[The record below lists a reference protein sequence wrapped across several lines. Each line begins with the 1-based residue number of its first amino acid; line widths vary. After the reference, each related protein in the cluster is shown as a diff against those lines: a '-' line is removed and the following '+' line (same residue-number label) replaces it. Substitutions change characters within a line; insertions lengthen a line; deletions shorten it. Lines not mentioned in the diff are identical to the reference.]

1 MLYCLIPFLPLGA
14 FLILGLAGW
23 HIKDRAH
30 LVAVP
35 AVLLSL
41 ALSVAAFLEV
51 ASGSV
56 ISVPLYTWLTS
67 GNLDIHIGLYI
78 DRLTAVM
85 LLLVTGVSSL
95 VHIYTIGYMHGEPG
109 YARFFGYIALFTFSM
124 LMLVLADNLLQLFVF
139 WEAVGLCSYLLIGHW
154 YERASACA
162 AATKA
167 FLVNR
172 VGDFGFILGLL
183 LVWYSFGSLD
193 YHEIF
198 PAAHQAG
205 DLTMNILGPFGGTWD
220 ISVFTLIALLLFTGA
235 VGKSAQVPLHV
246 WLPDAMEGPTPISAL
261 IHAATM
267 VTAGVFMVARLAP
280 IYNLSPTAMSV
291 VAITGAA
298 TMVVG
303 ATIALT
309 QTDIKRVVAYST
321 VSQLGYMIMACGLG
335 AYASGMYHLLTH
347 GAFKA
352 LLFLGCGSVIIALHH
367 EQDMRHMG
375 GLKDKLPITY
385 WTFVVGSLA
394 LAGFP
399 LTAGFFSKD
408 DILLSAWSAGD
419 LGQVL
424 TLVGLLT
431 ALLTAFYSF
440 RLVFVTFWGEPR
452 YSHTHQIAQ
461 EDIPLKDLRVDR
473 FFGEAIPPSVRI
485 THIPSGLVVT
495 SQEGETQDQNY
506 VSALSKLRSLLAK
519 SKHDSHGL
527 VSVHEPPQTMTTPLL
542 ILALFSILTG
552 YLGIPS
558 FLEPVF
564 STGGDAAAHHG
575 SAGLVI
581 MIAATIMGLIGIAA
595 AYYVYVLNPSLPD
608 RLAQQWSGLY
618 RASLNKWYVDEA
630 YDRLFV
636 RPTVAAASGLWK
648 QVDVLV
654 IDGTVNGIGRA
665 IAWSGWLLRLVQSGE
680 TQHYAL
686 AMAVGIVVLTAYLL
700 L

>member
-1 MLYCLIPFLPLGA
+1 MLYALIPFLPLAA
-14 FLILGLAGW
+14 FLVLGLGGSR
-23 HIKDRAH
+23 IKDRAH
-30 LVAVP
+30 RVAVP
-35 AVLLSL
+35 AVFVSFVL
-41 ALSVAAFLEV
+41 ALSAFFEV
-51 ASGSV
+51 ASGSI
-56 ISVPLYTWLTS
+56 ISVPLYTWLVS
-67 GNLDIHIGLYI
+67 GDLDIHIALYI

-95 VHIYTIGYMHGEPG
+95 VHIYTIGYMRGDPG
-109 YARFFGYIALFTFSM
+109 YARFFSYIALFTFSM
-124 LMLVLADNLLQLFVF
+124 LMLVLADNLLQLFIF

-172 VGDFGFILGLL
+172 VGDFGFMLGLL
-183 LVWYSFGSLD
+183 LVWYHFRSLNYLD
-193 YHEIF
+193 IF
-198 PAAHQAG
+198 PAVHDAT
-205 DLTMNILGPFGGTWD
+205 DSTMNLLGPFGGVWEV
-220 ISVFTLIALLLFTGA
+220 SVFTLIALLLFTGA

-291 VAITGAA
+291 VAVTGAA
-298 TMVVG
+298 TMVLG

-408 DILLSAWSAGD
+408 DILVSAWSSGE
-419 LGQVL
+419 LGRVL
-424 TLVGLLT
+424 TLLGLLT

-440 RLVFVTFWGEPR
+440 RLVFVVFWGP
-452 YSHTHQIAQ
+452 SHADPHHA
-461 EDIPLKDLRVDR
+461 
-473 FFGEAIPPSVRI
+473 A
-485 THIPSGLVVT
+485 HI
-495 SQEGETQDQNY
+495 
-506 VSALSKLRSLLAK
+506 
-519 SKHDSHGL
+519 
-527 VSVHEPPQTMTTPLL
+527 HEPSRTMTRPLL
-542 ILALFSILTG
+542 ILAVFSVLTG

-564 STGGDAAAHHG
+564 STGQETAAQHG
-575 SAGLVI
+575 SAGLMI
-581 MIAATIMGLIGIAA
+581 MFAATAMGLLGIAA
-595 AYYVYVLNPSLPD
+595 AYYVYVMNPHLPE
-608 RLAQQWSGLY
+608 RFAGRWRMLY
-618 RASLNKWYVDEA
+618 EASLNKWYVDEL
-630 YDRLFV
+630 YDHLFV
-636 RPTVAAASGLWK
+636 RPTLKAASELWK
-648 QVDVLV
+648 RVDVEV
-654 IDGTVNGIGRA
+654 IDGAVNGIARTITWG
-665 IAWSGWLLRLVQSGE
+665 GWLLRLIQSGQ

-686 AMAVGIVVLTAYLL
+686 AMACGIVVMVTMFLIL
-700 L
+700 

>member
-1 MLYCLIPFLPLGA
+1 MLYVLIPLLPLAA
-14 FLILGLAGW
+14 FLVLGLAGAR
-23 HIKDRAH
+23 IKERAH

-35 AVLLSL
+35 AVLLSGL
-41 ALSVAAFLEV
+41 LSIAAFIEV
-51 ASGSV
+51 ATGSV

-85 LLLVTGVSSL
+85 LLLVTIVSSL
-95 VHIYTIGYMHGEPG
+95 VHVYTIGYMHGEPG

-154 YERASACA
+154 YERASACS

-167 FLVNR
+167 FIVNR
-172 VGDFGFILGLL
+172 VGDFGFLLGLL
-183 LVWYSFGSLD
+183 LVWYSFGSLN

-198 PAAHQAG
+198 PAAHEAAN
-205 DLTMNILGPFGGTWD
+205 LTMNVLGPFGGTWEV
-220 ISVFTLIALLLFTGA
+220 SVFTLICLLLFTGA
-235 VGKSAQVPLHV
+235 IGKSAQVPLHV

-280 IYNLSPTAMSV
+280 LYNLSPTAMNV
-291 VAITGAA
+291 VALVGAA
-298 TMVVG
+298 TMVLG

-408 DILLSAWSAGD
+408 ELLVSAWSSGL

-424 TLVGLLT
+424 TVFGLLT

-440 RLVFVTFWGEPR
+440 RLVFGIFWGP
-452 YSHTHQIAQ
+452 SH
-461 EDIPLKDLRVDR
+461 VDPHH
-473 FFGEAIPPSVRI
+473 A
-485 THIPSGLVVT
+485 THI
-495 SQEGETQDQNY
+495 
-506 VSALSKLRSLLAK
+506 
-519 SKHDSHGL
+519 
-527 VSVHEPPQTMTTPLL
+527 HEPSRTMTTPLL
-542 ILALFSILTG
+542 ILAGFSVLTG

-564 STGGDAAAHHG
+564 STGSEAAAHHG
-575 SAGLVI
+575 TAGTGI
-581 MIAATIMGLIGIAA
+581 MIVATLMGLSGIAA
-595 AYYVYVLNPSLPD
+595 AYYVYVLNPQLPD
-608 RLAQQWSGLY
+608 RLAQQWRALY
-618 RASLNKWYVDEA
+618 RGSLNKWYVDEV
-630 YDRLFV
+630 YDRAFV
-636 RPTVAAASGLWK
+636 RPTFTAASELWK
-648 QVDVLV
+648 RVDVDV
-654 IDGTVNGIGRA
+654 IDGAVNGVGRA
-665 IAWSGWLLRLVQSGE
+665 VAWGGWLLRLVQSGQ

-686 AMAVGIVVLTAYLL
+686 AMAVGIVILTAYLL
-700 L
+700 F

>member
-1 MLYCLIPFLPLGA
+1 MIYALIPLLPLAA
-14 FLILGLAGW
+14 FLVLGLAGW
-23 HIKDRAH
+23 RVKDRAH

-41 ALSVAAFLEV
+41 LLSLLAFFDVL
-51 ASGSV
+51 SGSV
-56 ISVPLYTWLTS
+56 ITVPLYTWLTS
-67 GNLDIHIGLYI
+67 GTLDIHIGLYI

-85 LLLVTGVSSL
+85 LLLVTAVSSL

-154 YERASACA
+154 YERASACS

-172 VGDFGFILGLL
+172 IGDFGFILGLL
-183 LVWYSFGSLD
+183 LVWYSFGSLN

-198 PAAHQAG
+198 PAAHEAG
-205 DLTMNILGPFGGTWD
+205 NITVNVLSSLGGTWD
-220 ISVFTLIALLLFTGA
+220 VSVFTLIALLLFTGA
-235 VGKSAQVPLHV
+235 IGKSAQVPLHV

-280 IYNLSPTAMSV
+280 IYNLSPTAMQV
-291 VAITGAA
+291 VAITGAV
-298 TMVVG
+298 TMVIG

-321 VSQLGYMIMACGLG
+321 VSQLGYMVMACGLG

-367 EQDMRHMG
+367 EQDIRRMG
-375 GLKDKLPITY
+375 GLKEKLPITY

-408 DILLSAWSAGD
+408 DILVSAWSSGD
-419 LGQVL
+419 LGHVL
-424 TLVGLLT
+424 TVFGLIT
-431 ALLTAFYSF
+431 ALMTAFYSF
-440 RLVFVTFWGEPR
+440 RLVFVTFWGP
-452 YSHTHQIAQ
+452 SH
-461 EDIPLKDLRVDR
+461 VDPHH
-473 FFGEAIPPSVRI
+473 AN
-485 THIPSGLVVT
+485 HI
-495 SQEGETQDQNY
+495 
-506 VSALSKLRSLLAK
+506 
-519 SKHDSHGL
+519 
-527 VSVHEPPQTMTTPLL
+527 HEPSRTMTMPLL
-542 ILALFSILTG
+542 VLAVFSILTG

-564 STGGDAAAHHG
+564 AIGSEAAAPHG
-575 SAGLVI
+575 SAGLFI
-581 MIAATIMGLIGIAA
+581 MAAATIMGLSGIAA
-595 AYYVYVLNPSLPD
+595 AYYVYVMNPQLPD
-608 RLAQQWSGLY
+608 RLAQQWNSLY
-618 RASLNKWYVDEA
+618 QASLNKWYVDEA
-630 YDRLFV
+630 YDRMFV
-636 RPTVAAASGLWK
+636 HPTLAVASGLWK
-648 QVDVLV
+648 WIDVNI
-654 IDGTVNGIGRA
+654 IDGAVNGLARA
-665 IAWSGWLLRLVQSGE
+665 IARGGWVLRLIQSGE

-686 AMAVGIVVLTAYLL
+686 AMAVGMVILTAYLL
-700 L
+700 F

>member
-1 MLYCLIPFLPLGA
+1 MIYALIPLLPLTA
-14 FLILGLAGW
+14 FLILGLAGR
-23 HIKDRAH
+23 HINARAH

-41 ALSVAAFLEV
+41 ALSVGAFVEV

-56 ISVPLYTWLTS
+56 ISLPLYTWLTS
-67 GNLDIHIGLYI
+67 GTLDIHIGLHI

-95 VHIYTIGYMHGEPG
+95 VHVYTIGYMHGDPG

-172 VGDFGFILGLL
+172 VGDFGFMLGLL
-183 LVWYSFGSLD
+183 LVWYSFGSLNYLD
-193 YHEIF
+193 IF
-198 PAAHQAG
+198 PALHEAT
-205 DLTMNILGPFGGTWD
+205 DVTMNLLGPFGGTWEV
-220 ISVFTLIALLLFTGA
+220 SVFTLIALLLFTGA

-298 TMVVG
+298 TMVLG

-408 DILLSAWSAGD
+408 DILVSAWSSGD
-419 LGQVL
+419 LGRTL
-424 TLVGLLT
+424 TLLGLLT

-440 RLVFVTFWGEPR
+440 RLVFVTFWGT
-452 YSHTHQIAQ
+452 SH
-461 EDIPLKDLRVDR
+461 VDPHHA
-473 FFGEAIPPSVRI
+473 E
-485 THIPSGLVVT
+485 HL
-495 SQEGETQDQNY
+495 
-506 VSALSKLRSLLAK
+506 
-519 SKHDSHGL
+519 
-527 VSVHEPPQTMTTPLL
+527 HEPSRTITTPLI
-542 ILALFSILTG
+542 ILAVLSILTG

-558 FLEPVF
+558 FLEPLF
-564 STGGDAAAHHG
+564 ST
-575 SAGLVI
+575 
-581 MIAATIMGLIGIAA
+581 
-595 AYYVYVLNPSLPD
+595 
-608 RLAQQWSGLY
+608 
-618 RASLNKWYVDEA
+618 
-630 YDRLFV
+630 
-636 RPTVAAASGLWK
+636 
-648 QVDVLV
+648 
-654 IDGTVNGIGRA
+654 
-665 IAWSGWLLRLVQSGE
+665 
-680 TQHYAL
+680 
-686 AMAVGIVVLTAYLL
+686 
-700 L
+700 

>member
-1 MLYCLIPFLPLGA
+1 MMYALIPLLPLFS
-14 FLILGLAGW
+14 FLIVGIGEQW
-23 HIKDRAH
+23 IKDRAH

-35 AVLLSL
+35 AMVGSFLLSL
-41 ALSVAAFLEV
+41 MALHDVATGQAITV
-51 ASGSV
+51 N
-56 ISVPLYTWLTS
+56 LYTWLTS
-67 GNLDIHIGLYI
+67 GNLDIHIGISI

-85 LLLVTGVSSL
+85 LILVTTVSTL

-109 YARFFGYIALFTFSM
+109 YARFFAYIALFTFSM
-124 LMLVLADNLLQLFVF
+124 LMLVMADNLLQLFVF

-172 VGDFGFILGLL
+172 VGDFGFILGLF

-193 YHEIF
+193 YATVF
-198 PAAHQAG
+198 AQAG
-205 DLTMNILGPFGGTWD
+205 QLASKTTNLLGPFGGTWD
-220 ISVFTLIALLLFTGA
+220 VSVMTMICLLLFTGA

-280 IYNLSPTAMSV
+280 LYNLSPTAMTV
-291 VAITGAA
+291 VALVGAL
-298 TMVVG
+298 TMMLG

-321 VSQLGYMIMACGLG
+321 MSQLGYMVMACGLG
-335 AYASGMYHLLTH
+335 AYSAGMYHLLTH

-375 GLKDKLPITY
+375 GLKDKLPVTY
-385 WTFVVGSLA
+385 WTFLVGSLA

-408 DILLSAWSAGD
+408 DLLVSSWSAGP

-424 TLVGLLT
+424 TICGLVT
-431 ALLTAFYSF
+431 AGLTAFYSF
-440 RLVFVTFWGEPR
+440 RLVFVTFWGK
-452 YSHTHQIAQ
+452 SH
-461 EDIPLKDLRVDR
+461 VDPHHA
-473 FFGEAIPPSVRI
+473 G
-485 THIPSGLVVT
+485 H
-495 SQEGETQDQNY
+495 
-506 VSALSKLRSLLAK
+506 
-519 SKHDSHGL
+519 
-527 VSVHEPPQTMTTPLL
+527 VHEPSTTMTAPLMV
-542 ILALFSILTG
+542 LAVLSIVAG
-552 YLGIPS
+552 YLGIPA

-564 STGGDAAAHHG
+564 HGEGAGAHHEG
-575 SAGLVI
+575 SAALGI
-581 MIAATIMGLIGIAA
+581 MALATLMGLTGIGA
-595 AYYVYVLNPSLPD
+595 AYYLYVLNPGLPD
-608 RLAQQWSGLY
+608 RLAQQW
-618 RASLNKWYVDEA
+618 RAAYELSLHKWYIDEA
-630 YDRLFV
+630 YDRSFV
-636 RPTVAAASGLWK
+636 RPTLSAAQGLWK
-648 QVDVLV
+648 HVDVAI
-654 IDGTVNGIGRA
+654 IDGAVNGVARA
-665 IAWSGWLLRLVQSGE
+665 IAWGGWFIRLTQSGQ

-686 AMAVGIVVLTAYLL
+686 GMTLGAVVILTVYLL

>member
-1 MLYCLIPFLPLGA
+1 MLYFLIPFLPLTA

-23 HIKDRAH
+23 RITDRAH

-35 AVLLSL
+35 AVVLSFL
-41 ALSVAAFLEV
+41 LSVAAFFEV

-67 GNLDIHIGLYI
+67 GHLDIHIGLYI

-95 VHIYTIGYMHGEPG
+95 VHIYTIGYMHGETG
-109 YARFFGYIALFTFSM
+109 YARFFAYIALFTFSM

-172 VGDFGFILGLL
+172 VGDFGFLLGLL
-183 LVWYSFGSLD
+183 LVWYSFGSLN

-198 PAAHQAG
+198 PAAHEAG
-205 DLTMNILGPFGGTWD
+205 DFTMNLLGPFGGLWE
-220 ISVFTLIALLLFTGA
+220 ISVFTLIGLLLFVGA
-235 VGKSAQVPLHV
+235 IGKSAQVPLHV

-298 TMVVG
+298 TMVLG

-321 VSQLGYMIMACGLG
+321 VSQLGYMVMACGLG

-367 EQDMRHMG
+367 EQDIRHMG

-408 DILLSAWSAGD
+408 DLLVAAWSSGD
-419 LGQVL
+419 LGRVL
-424 TLVGLLT
+424 AIFGLMT

-440 RLVFVTFWGEPR
+440 RLVFMTFWGP
-452 YSHTHQIAQ
+452 S
-461 EDIPLKDLRVDR
+461 RVDPHH
-473 FFGEAIPPSVRI
+473 AD
-485 THIPSGLVVT
+485 HI
-495 SQEGETQDQNY
+495 
-506 VSALSKLRSLLAK
+506 
-519 SKHDSHGL
+519 
-527 VSVHEPPQTMTTPLL
+527 HEPSQTMTTPLL
-542 ILALFSILTG
+542 ILAVLSVLTG
-552 YLGIPS
+552 YLGIPA

-564 STGGDAAAHHG
+564 STGHETVAPHGLDGLMIMAAAT
-575 SAGLVI
+575 V
-581 MIAATIMGLIGIAA
+581 MGLLGIAA
-595 AYYVYVLNPSLPD
+595 AYYMYVLNPDLPE
-608 RLAQQWSGLY
+608 RLAQLWGGLY
-618 RASLNKWYVDEA
+618 RGSLNKWYVDEA

-636 RPTVAAASGLWK
+636 RPTFIAASELWK
-648 QVDVLV
+648 RIDVNV
-654 IDGTVNGIGRA
+654 IDGAVNGIARG
-665 IAWSGWLLRLVQSGE
+665 IAWGGWLLRLVQSGQ